1 MVGVAL
7 HAGVKIIDRLGNA
20 LAFVATNS
28 RAELYEGSVP
38 CPDSIARM
46 LGGLFSDDRRS
57 FPIQCVAGR
66 QAVYGESRIFTL
78 SSDGA
83 FVVTKLRFMKLS
95 W

>member
-1 MVGVAL
+1 MGLAL
-7 HAGVKIIDRLGNA
+7 RAGVKIIDRLGNA
-20 LAFVATNS
+20 LAFVATYI
-28 RAELYEGSVP
+28 RAELYEGSGP
-38 CPDSIARM
+38 CLDKIARM
-46 LGGLFSDDRRS
+46 LGGPFSDDRRS
-57 FPIQCVAGR
+57 FPIQCAAGR